1 MKSFVSQPHI
11 THFRIDIE
19 NKGERMKFRVAT
31 GRMGGRTEGAHRL
44 SISLR
49 KKRKMR
55 MRYSINDAGDIEN
68 RKLLVKDIPI
78 DELSALRAGF

>member
-1 MKSFVSQPHI
+1 
-11 THFRIDIE
+11 
-19 NKGERMKFRVAT
+19 MKFRVAT

-78 DELSALRAGF
+78 DQVTEEEFAACWSDTLALSRLTKFQGRSTD